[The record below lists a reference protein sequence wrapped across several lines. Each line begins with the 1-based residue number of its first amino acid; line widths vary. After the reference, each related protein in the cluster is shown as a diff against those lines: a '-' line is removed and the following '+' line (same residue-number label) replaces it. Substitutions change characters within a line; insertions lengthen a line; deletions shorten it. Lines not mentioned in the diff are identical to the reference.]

1 MTNQPVIGIC
11 PAADYQEHLNPA
23 TELQIHGFLLRFRG
37 PGSELLKLFQTELE
51 QLQKRHRRWVIK
63 VN

>member
-23 TELQIHGFLLRFRG
+23 TELQIHGFFLCFG
-37 PGSELLKLFQTELE
+37 CPGSELFMLFQTELE
-51 QLQKRHRRWVIK
+51 QLQKRHHSE
-63 VN
+63 